1 MVFSQYF
8 HSPVLQNPAVTI
20 QGKQGGSQNEI
31 GGTNV
36 VADLT
41 RTLASALAVEN
52 RGRIGILAGDSARNS
67 ENDNEG
73 GKVAEQQKRNKVSE
87 TSSERVAGGD
97 HIII

>member
-8 HSPVLQNPAVTI
+8 HSPVLQNPAVAI

-31 GGTNV
+31 GWINV

-41 RTLASALAVEN
+41 RALAPALTVEN
-52 RGRIGILAGDSARNS
+52 RGRVGILAGNSTRDS

-73 GKVAEQQKRNKVSE
+73 GAVVEQQKRNKVSE